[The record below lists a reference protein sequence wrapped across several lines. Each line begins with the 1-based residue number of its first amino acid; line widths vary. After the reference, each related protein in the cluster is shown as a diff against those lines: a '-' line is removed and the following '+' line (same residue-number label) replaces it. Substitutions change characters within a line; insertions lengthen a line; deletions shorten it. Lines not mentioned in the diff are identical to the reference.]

1 MSNDSKPAADRGS
14 ECNDLLGLEPERDA
28 MPPWLLPLHEAT
40 LIANMHRVRVGAV
53 QAIAKATHAVLQAE
67 VERLRVTLANESRRV
82 CGTENDCV
90 LQPHC
95 SHAQKCMRPEWD
107 AKA

>member
-1 MSNDSKPAADRGS
+1 MTKMVYVTQEDANNYCRVLAA
-14 ECNDLLGLEPERDA
+14 LGLEDGGDP
-28 MPPWLLPLHEAT
+28 
-40 LIANMHRVRVGAV
+40 V
-53 QAIAKATHAVLQAE
+53 AE
-67 VERLRVTLANESRRV
+67 IERLRVTLANESRRV
-82 CGTENDCV
+82 CGAESDCV